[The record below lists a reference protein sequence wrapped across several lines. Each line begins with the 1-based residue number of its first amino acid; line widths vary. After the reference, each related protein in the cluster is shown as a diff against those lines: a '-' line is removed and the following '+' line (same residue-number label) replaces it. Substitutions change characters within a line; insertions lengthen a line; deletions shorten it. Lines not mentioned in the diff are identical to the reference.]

1 MNSLANWLLFLI
13 EYLLKLVMRRVICR
27 DDNRNVNIH
36 LRFVF
41 FKVIID
47 NPLRV

>member
-1 MNSLANWLLFLI
+1 MNSLANWLLFLM
-13 EYLLKLVMRRVICR
+13 EYLLKLVMRRVIYR

-41 FKVIID
+41 KKLLLIIH
-47 NPLRV
+47 